1 MKLFVCVFLLAF
13 VFVSFA
19 YAERADRDKPVH
31 LEADRATVE
40 DVNLANSNRVSIFTG
55 NVIMTQGTL
64 RIEAD
69 KVIMNEGRNGF
80 RNATAFGELAYF
92 RQKREGLDE
101 YIEGWGKRIKFD
113 NIADKLELLRK
124 ARLKRGQDEVQGDY
138 ISYEMNSEF
147 FQVIGSNERG
157 VETGSDNRVRAVIQP
172 KSKNKA
178 PKVETA
184 PPSLKPESKPVK
196 P

>member
-1 MKLFVCVFLLAF
+1 MFFVQSVF
-13 VFVSFA
+13 
-19 YAERADRDKPVH
+19 AEKADRDKPVH

-40 DVNLANSNRVSIFTG
+40 DVNLANANRVSVFTG

-69 KVIMNEGRNGF
+69 KVIMKEDTNGF
-80 RNATAFGELAYF
+80 RNATAFGDLVRF
-92 RQKREGLDE
+92 RQKRDGMDE
-101 YIEGWGKRIKFD
+101 YIEGWSKRVEFD
-113 NIADKLELLRK
+113 NTTDKLELFRQ
-124 ARLKRGQDEVQGDY
+124 ARLKRGLDEVKGDY

-157 VETGSDNRVRAVIQP
+157 VETGADNRVRAVIQP
-172 KSKNKA
+172 KSKNQT
-178 PKVETA
+178 PKTSTNI
-184 PPSLKPESKPVK
+184 PMLKPESKPIK